1 MGNAAAHTF
10 TSDHP
15 TPLLT
20 NSPKWVPGSQIIR
33 ELETLTGQGC
43 PITFR
48 RLIDLAA
55 SNRVPLSMQNGRWGV
70 ERHRLSEVAEALGMV
85 VRANAREADNARSFS
100 PAPAL

>member
-1 MGNAAAHTF
+1 MGNAAAHTLIP
-10 TSDHP
+10 DHP

-55 SNRVPLSMQNGRWGV
+55 SNRVPLDMKGGRWGV
-70 ERHRLSEVAEALGMV
+70 DRHRLSEVAEALGMTV
-85 VRANAREADNARSFS
+85 TANS